1 MELNVEDVT
10 IEHLLC
16 VSHVIKCQRRH
27 KMGFKFNE
35 TFPHNQHIEKGN
47 AVFKFISI
55 SVWKCDLQT
64 QKGH

>member
-1 MELNVEDVT
+1 MELNVEVVT

-55 SVWKCDLQT
+55 SV
-64 QKGH
+64 